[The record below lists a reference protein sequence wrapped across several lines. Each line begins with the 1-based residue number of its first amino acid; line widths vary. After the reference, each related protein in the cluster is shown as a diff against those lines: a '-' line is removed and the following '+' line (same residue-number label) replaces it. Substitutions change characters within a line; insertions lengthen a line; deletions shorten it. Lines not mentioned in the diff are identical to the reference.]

1 MAIENLIF
9 AQDLYFMTQ
18 SNNARFELKIILTSG
33 TIYCKV
39 LLNICSKTDV

>member
-1 MAIENLIF
+1 MAIESLIF
-9 AQDLYFMTQ
+9 AQDLYFITQ
-18 SNNARFELKIILTSG
+18 SNITSFELKIIRTSG